1 LQEEASRLSAANH
14 IVYPPTG
21 QVVNT
26 EKPPIGR
33 VRRHMTPD
41 PITVEEDTPIES
53 AAQRMVEAGIHRLI
67 VVDEGGRPVGIVSST
82 DILAVVAYHDRLTPQ
97 HG

>member
-1 LQEEASRLSAANH
+1 
-14 IVYPPTG
+14 
-21 QVVNT
+21 
-26 EKPPIGR
+26 
-33 VRRHMTPD
+33 MTPD